1 MKKFSRFLQIISVTL
16 ALVATAP
23 GLALGQ
29 TITATLTGT
38 VSDQTGAIV
47 PGASITAVNQGTQ
60 IPYSAESNDSGVY
73 TILFVPVGTYVI
85 TAEMPG
91 FKKLVTNP
99 LKLEVGQIARVD
111 LKLELGEVADQVSVL
126 GVAPILQTESTVVG
140 EVISGSTTVSLPL
153 NGRNFQQLTLL
164 VPGAITPNPAS
175 FTVPSKNF
183 GGGRPF
189 VNGNREQANNFL
201 LDGVDTN
208 ETIDNLIGYNPNID
222 AIQEFKI
229 ETNNSSA
236 EFGNVTGAIVNT
248 TLKSGTNEYHGNVF
262 EFLRNDK
269 FDANS
274 WSNNRSGARKQKLR
288 QNIFGF
294 TFGGPII
301 KNKLFFFGDYQGTR
315 VRTGGGTT
323 ASVAPAEWRRGDLS
337 SISATIRDPQTGQA
351 FPGNKIP
358 ENRIVNPVAK
368 LLFADTA
375 LYPLPTRVT
384 GSVVGNY
391 ASSFANAVRNDQFDV
406 KVDTKLSERDDL
418 SGRFSFADYEGLGSR
433 AALPIFLTGRQEG
446 PTRSLVLNWNRT
458 FSPAVVN
465 EARFGFTRVVII
477 TATND
482 WSGLGRANARF
493 GIPGGQPIPGLSFV
507 TLGNGLSGVGST
519 GGASNTYD
527 NTFHYSDNL
536 SVARGRHYL
545 KMGGQWLRYQQNR
558 FYAGN
563 NGLLG
568 RFDYDGRFSGAAF
581 ADFLLDQLASKGRG
595 SQSGT
600 WGHRQ
605 NRIGIFFQDDFKVK
619 NNLTLN
625 LGMRWE
631 YTSPVVE
638 VNDLQSNFDL
648 KTGKQLFAGKDGNSR
663 ALYNPFYKGF
673 EPRIGFAWTPG
684 ILDSK
689 LVIRVG
695 YGIVQYMEGT
705 GANLR
710 LPLNPPFF
718 FESDVTFN
726 LSSGPGSITKGFAD
740 VLPGDRVSGQVR
752 AWNPN
757 LRPQFTQ
764 QWNLTL
770 QYQMTNTTSIS
781 AGYVAHRA
789 THLVAPTEFN
799 QPLPDPGPP
808 STWRPLQQ
816 RRPLFPFQPLITNIS
831 GTDSPAT
838 SDYHSLQ
845 VSGRKRLSSGFEF
858 LASYTLSKAITDNL
872 GYYGSAGVA
881 GPGAYWANTYNRR
894 ADRGLAFFD
903 ATHNFVWSASYDLP
917 FGKGRAIGDS
927 WNSIADVI
935 LGGWNIASIV
945 STHTGFPITVTTAD
959 RSLQAV
965 RGAQRPNR
973 IGNGKVDKPTLTR
986 WIDRSAFEL
995 APLGTFGNAGVSILR
1010 APGYA
1015 NWDFSIGKKF
1025 RVDEA
1030 RYFDFRAEFFNFTN
1044 HPSFAP
1050 PGRVFTDPNTFGL
1063 ITGTVSA
1070 PRIVEFALKFNF

>member
-1 MKKFSRFLQIISVTL
+1 
-16 ALVATAP
+16 
-23 GLALGQ
+23 
-29 TITATLTGT
+29 
-38 VSDQTGAIV
+38 
-47 PGASITAVNQGTQ
+47 
-60 IPYSAESNDSGVY
+60 
-73 TILFVPVGTYVI
+73 
-85 TAEMPG
+85 MPG
-91 FKKLVTNP
+91 FKKLLTNP
-99 LKLEVGQIARVD
+99 VKLEVGQIARVD
-111 LKLELGEVADQVSVL
+111 LKLEVGEVSEQVSVL
-126 GVAPILQTESTVVG
+126 GISPILQTESTVVG

-164 VPGAITPNPAS
+164 VPGAITPNPGS
-175 FTVPSKNF
+175 FTTPSKNF

-189 VNGNREQANNFL
+189 VNGNREQGNNFL

-208 ETIDNLIGYNPNID
+208 ETIDNLIGYSPNID

-248 TLKSGTNEYHGNVF
+248 TLKSGTNEFHGNLF
-262 EFLRNDK
+262 EFLRNDAL
-269 FDANS
+269 DANS

-294 TFGGPII
+294 TFGGPVIE
-301 KNKLFFFGDYQGTR
+301 NKLFFFGDYQGTR

-323 ASVAPAEWRRGDLS
+323 ASVAPAEWRIGNLS
-337 SISATIRDPQTGQA
+337 SIASVIKDPLTGIE
-351 FPGNKIP
+351 FPNKQIP
-358 ENRIVNPVAK
+358 ANRIVNPVAK
-368 LLFADTA
+368 ALFADTK
-375 LYPLPTRVT
+375 LYPLPTRTT
-384 GSVVGNY
+384 GSVVGNF
-391 ASSFANAVRNDQFDV
+391 ASTFANAVRNDQFDV
-406 KVDTKLSERDDL
+406 KVDAKLSERDDL
-418 SGRFSFADYEGLGSR
+418 SARFSFAEYEGLGSQ
-433 AALPIFLTGRQEG
+433 AALPVFLTGLQQG
-446 PTRSLVLNWNRT
+446 PTRSFVLNWNRT
-458 FSPAVVN
+458 ISPTVVN

-482 WSGLGRANARF
+482 WSGLGSANARF
-493 GIPGGQPIPGLSFV
+493 GISGGQPIPGLSSV
-507 TLGNGLSGVGST
+507 ELGNGLSSVGNT

-527 NTFHYSDNL
+527 NSFHYSNNL
-536 SVARGRHYL
+536 SVARGRHSL

-568 RFDYDGRFSGAAF
+568 RFNYSGIFSGSAF
-581 ADFLLDQLASKGRG
+581 ADFLLDQLSAKGRG

-631 YTSPVVE
+631 FTSPVVE

-648 KTGKQLFAGKDGNSR
+648 KTGKQLFAGRDGNSR

-673 EPRIGFAWTPG
+673 EPRVGFAWSPG
-684 ILDSK
+684 AFDGK
-689 LVIRVG
+689 LVVRAG

-726 LSSGPGSITKGFAD
+726 ATSGPGSITRGFAD
-740 VLPGDRVSGQVR
+740 VLPQDRPSGQVR

-757 LRPQFTQ
+757 LRPQFAQ
-764 QWNLTL
+764 QWNFTL
-770 QYQMTNTTSIS
+770 QYQLTSTTSFS

-799 QPLPDPGPP
+799 QPLAGTGPT
-808 STWRPLQQ
+808 STWKPSQE
-816 RRPLFPFQPLITNIS
+816 RRPLFAFQPLITNIS
-831 GTDSPAT
+831 GTDSSAT

-845 VSGRKRLSSGFEF
+845 VSGRKRLAAGFEF
-858 LASYTLSKAITDNL
+858 MVSYTLSKSITDNL

-881 GPGAYWANTYNRR
+881 GPGAYWANAYNRR

-903 ATHNFVWSASYDLP
+903 ATHNLVWSGTYDLP
-917 FGKGRAIGDS
+917 FGKGRPVGDN
-927 WNSIADVI
+927 WNGAVNAI
-935 LGGWNIASIV
+935 LGGWNVASIL
-945 STHTGFPITVTTAD
+945 SAHTGFPITVTTAD

-973 IGNGKVDKPTLTR
+973 IGSGKVDNPTLTR
-986 WIDRSAFEL
+986 WIDRNAFAL
-995 APLGTFGNAGVSILR
+995 ADLGTFGNAGVSILR

-1025 RVDEA
+1025 RLDETKH
-1030 RYFDFRAEFFNFTN
+1030 FDFRAEFFNFTN

-1050 PGRVFTDPNTFGL
+1050 PGRLFSDPNTFGL

-1070 PRIVEFALKFNF
+1070 PRIVEFALKFAF